1 VRRRREAVRA
11 PRVKVAWVEEK
22 AGPPPPPLSPSSP
35 PPRDTIAAVGGKAAL
50 ADALRPRPHAATT
63 G

>member
-1 VRRRREAVRA
+1 VRA

-22 AGPPPPPLSPSSP
+22 AGPPPPLLSPSSP
-35 PPRDTIAAVGGKAAL
+35 PPRDTMAAVGGKAAL